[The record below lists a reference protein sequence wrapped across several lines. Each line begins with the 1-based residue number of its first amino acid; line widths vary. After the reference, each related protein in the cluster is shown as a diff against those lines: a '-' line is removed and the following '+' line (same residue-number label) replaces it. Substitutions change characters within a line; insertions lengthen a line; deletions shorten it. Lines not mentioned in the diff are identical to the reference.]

1 MHLTQLF
8 HYSFANWG
16 AFTQH
21 KMFLG
26 SIWQSIQQKKRTK
39 AYGALKA
46 LIMHNISIDSIGL
59 WFQMISYDRKNK
71 KQMTT

>member
-16 AFTQH
+16 ATQH

-26 SIWQSIQQKKRTK
+26 AFGKPIQQKKPTK
-39 AYGALKA
+39 AY
-46 LIMHNISIDSIGL
+46 
-59 WFQMISYDRKNK
+59 
-71 KQMTT
+71 